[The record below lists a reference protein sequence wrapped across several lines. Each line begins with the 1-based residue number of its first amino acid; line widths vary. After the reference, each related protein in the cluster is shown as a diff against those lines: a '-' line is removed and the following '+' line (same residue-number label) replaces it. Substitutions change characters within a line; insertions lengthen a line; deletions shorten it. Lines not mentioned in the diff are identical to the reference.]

1 MFIGYEGFESITIKT
16 KGYGNSP
23 AWQLEQQAESSHLKP
38 QAGSQEQTG
47 NDT

>member
-23 AWQLEQQAESSHLKP
+23 AWQLEQQAELTS
-38 QAGSQEQTG
+38 
-47 NDT
+47 